1 MPCAGFHQ
9 RHLRTHPHNPAGK
22 DYYHPLMPWLI
33 QPPWMEQNQR
43 QNYLRASSPKH
54 LYPRGQE
61 SAQVNL
67 RPVTH
72 SADALPVGQTKR
84 HSAHTHSQANRA
96 WPTSTSWSV
105 GDAGVAPTQGDRN
118 RRANQNRRI
127 TKPSRASIH
136 GRKATTA
143 QSLQPQG
150 VSMRSP
156 APISGAT
163 PVQPPP
169 RKPSPA
175 APHPFIDKP
184 IERGPPHSQR
194 GAKALHPRQSLET
207 EDTGLAPGLDPTGL
221 LKENGFPYPRQET
234 NPRGEPP
241 HTAARTKQPSL
252 P

>member
-1 MPCAGFHQ
+1 
-9 RHLRTHPHNPAGK
+9 
-22 DYYHPLMPWLI
+22 MPWLT

-43 QNYLRASSPKH
+43 TRSQNYLRASSPKH

-72 SADALPVGQTKR
+72 SADTLPVGQTKR

-96 WPTSTSWSV
+96 WPTSMSWSV

-127 TKPSRASIH
+127 TKPSRASIR

-150 VSMRSP
+150 VSTRSQG
-156 APISGAT
+156 AISGAT
-163 PVQPPP
+163 PVQPHPASHPQPP
-169 RKPSPA
+169 RILSST
-175 APHPFIDKP
+175 
-184 IERGPPHSQR
+184 SQ
-194 GAKALHPRQSLET
+194 
-207 EDTGLAPGLDPTGL
+207 
-221 LKENGFPYPRQET
+221 
-234 NPRGEPP
+234 
-241 HTAARTKQPSL
+241 
-252 P
+252 